1 MSFEKIGYYTRNGEN
16 YTFNYKTNLTM
27 VEKLTFVNNV
37 TSYIVG
43 DFYNYIARNMFF
55 DFQIIKTFTDYD
67 ITGIIESNYKIA
79 VIEQLISE
87 TNIAD
92 VVKENIESD
101 LLEELYEA
109 VSLNI
114 EYKTGI
120 HADQTKIAINNFI
133 NAITKK
139 IDAIDEDVIV
149 KFAKIFSEHADEFTP
164 DKIITAY
171 QKSDVYKDKF
181 RELEKIQKEKMK
193 STLKEIQ
200 QNSGLK
206 VLNND

>member
-1 MSFEKIGYYTRNGEN
+1 MSFDKIGIYTKNEEN
-16 YTFNYKTNLTM
+16 YTFNYKTNLTI

-37 TSYIVG
+37 TSYIIG
-43 DFYNYIARNMFF
+43 DFYNYIARKMFF
-55 DFQIIKTFTDYD
+55 DFQIIRTFTDCD
-67 ITGIIESNYKIA
+67 ISGIIESNYKIA
-79 VIEQLISE
+79 LIEKLVSE

-92 VVKENIESD
+92 VVKENIAPE

-120 HADQTKIAINNFI
+120 HTDSTKVAVNNFI

-139 IDAIDEDVIV
+139 IETIDENVII
-149 KFAKIFSEHADEFTP
+149 KFATIFSEHFDEFTP

-171 QKSDVYKDKF
+171 EKSDVYKKQF
-181 RELEKIQKEKMK
+181 SELKKIQEEKMQA
-193 STLKEIQ
+193 TLKEMQ

-206 VLNND
+206 VLNNN